1 MMIGAING
9 ANAGSIRLHEK
20 LGFKEVGRCLEAAI
34 KRGQW
39 LDRVFMQRRL
49 EAPGTVRTDSAISDP

>member
-1 MMIGAING
+1 MIGAIDG
-9 ANAGSIRLHEK
+9 ANAGSIRLHEQ
-20 LGFKEVGRCLEAAI
+20 LGFKEAGRCPEAAI

-49 EAPGTVRTDSAISDP
+49 EAPGTVRTD